1 MKFRKRLFYAI
12 ATFILLV
19 TEVLIALFVHD
30 GFVRPYVGDVLV
42 VAVIYTFIRIFLPEK
57 CPLLPLFVFI
67 FAAAVEVSQYFRLV
81 ELLGLGNNRFFR
93 VLIGSVFD
101 WKDILCY
108 AIGCLILGAYEIIIR
123 KKRK

>member
-42 VAVIYTFIRIFLPEK
+42 VAVIYTFIRIFVPEK

>member
-123 KKRK
+123 KKLK